1 VQTTELPRVGQK
13 RVDYRTPAC
22 RAGSMPTNPLM
33 SAYQTLPSVSTA
45 TLNGRALSRGSAKI
59 VAVAQPPEAR
69 TAHHAEPDVTI
80 GSHGNTADDDVARLR
95 YPAPPSIARTQDSEI
110 GANQQVGRI
119 AWIDRNDERALR
131 NRPTSAFNQA
141 APRSRERN
149 TPP

>member
-1 VQTTELPRVGQK
+1 
-13 RVDYRTPAC
+13 
-22 RAGSMPTNPLM
+22 MPGRQHADK
-33 SAYQTLPSVSTA
+33 SADVSVPDIAIGIDADAERPGIITGERKD
-45 TLNGRALSRGSAKI
+45 LD

>member
-1 VQTTELPRVGQK
+1 MQHIDLPRTRMPGRQHTHKSADVGVPDIAIAIDNHAERPGIITGERK
-13 RVDYRTPAC
+13 D
-22 RAGSMPTNPLM
+22 LD
-33 SAYQTLPSVSTA
+33 
-45 TLNGRALSRGSAKI
+45 

-131 NRPTSAFNQA
+131 NSSTSAFNQA

>member
-1 VQTTELPRVGQK
+1 MPGRQHADKSADVSVPDIAIGLDGDAERP
-13 RVDYRTPAC
+13 
-22 RAGSMPTNPLM
+22 GSITGERKDLD
-33 SAYQTLPSVSTA
+33 
-45 TLNGRALSRGSAKI
+45 